1 MNKTPKE
8 ISSEIATN
16 LIELRKLNGN
26 RMGIEDSLTNTNL
39 ISKHYSP
46 LIVRKLNIMN
56 GWPLY
61 IGMICDEDLS
71 DLDAVVNGIFTSC
84 KDAGMLE
91 NSIQNMRNFTGIL
104 SETLQVYYNN
114 KKENC
119 VEGVAILLYVDKC
132 AIENFF
138 GDFMNH
144 TSCRIEWGAI
154 LSMLPHI

>member
-1 MNKTPKE
+1 MEPRESSVSIAKE
-8 ISSEIATN
+8 
-16 LIELRKLNGN
+16 LIQARQLDRN
-26 RMGIEDSLTNTNL
+26 RMGIEDSKTNTNL

-61 IGMICDEDLS
+61 VGMICDEDLS
-71 DLDAVVNGIFTSC
+71 DLDNVVNGVFIAC

-91 NSIQNMRNFTGIL
+91 NNIQNMRNFTGIL
-104 SETLQVYYNN
+104 SETLQQYYNN